1 MQIYEHKFFINK
13 MNNENHINVHAKKFF
28 NKMKH
33 EIREMTQWLEHLLH
47 LERSQASFPAQILGS
62 ITIFQGYEMP
72 SFVFCEHQLAHMVQT
87 HYTHTNK

>member
-28 NKMKH
+28 NKMK
-33 EIREMTQWLEHLLH
+33 H

-87 HYTHTNK
+87 HYTHANK